1 MGVDYAPHTTA
12 SPPPDSKSYLH
23 LCVVLRSL
31 CTMNYV
37 NNTQKSFLQ
46 MHQTFIV
53 LENIEI
59 LWQQSYLEEFEKI
72 PGNLSY
78 QKNWKNLL

>member
-1 MGVDYAPHTTA
+1 
-12 SPPPDSKSYLH
+12 
-23 LCVVLRSL
+23 
-31 CTMNYV
+31 MNYV

-78 QKNWKNLL
+78 QKNWKNSL